1 MGRRNLPNG
10 RRNRRSGGKQNRLQQ
25 KGVMALAE
33 KEILIRFLVS
43 DEQKK
48 LIQEKMKLTGIRN
61 MSGYLRKMAID
72 GYIINVDLSCIKEMI
87 PLLRNATNNMNQI
100 AKRVNETG
108 NIYQKDIAEVNA
120 KVDGIWD
127 MMEQILK
134 NLAGIYD
141 L

>member
-1 MGRRNLPNG
+1 M
-10 RRNRRSGGKQNRLQQ
+10 
-25 KGVMALAE
+25 AE
-33 KEILIRFLVS
+33 KNILMRFLVS
-43 DEQKK
+43 KEEKELIQKK
-48 LIQEKMKLTGIRN
+48 IAQTRIRN

-72 GYIINVDLSCIKEMI
+72 GYIINVDLSCIKEML
-87 PLLRNATNNMNQI
+87 PLLRNVTNNINQI

-108 NIYQKDIAEVNA
+108 NVYQQDIAEVNA

-127 MMEQILK
+127 MTEQILK